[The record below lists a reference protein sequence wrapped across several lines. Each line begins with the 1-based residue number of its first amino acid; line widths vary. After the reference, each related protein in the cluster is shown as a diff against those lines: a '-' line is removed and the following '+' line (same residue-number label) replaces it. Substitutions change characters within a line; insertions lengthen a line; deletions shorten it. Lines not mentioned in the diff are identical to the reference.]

1 MDKTNRKWDF
11 IGILLIAL
19 GFMAGRWT
27 MKPIERVEYIKGETI
42 HDTIP
47 KPVPYLVEVP
57 TDPVLPMKPDTI
69 KIPGEPEYIT
79 QVVDTAQIIAE
90 FIKSNSYRETLF
102 DSDTFGTMVVDA
114 QVQYNQLQKLG
125 YTFTPVQ
132 KQITTERRKVLTPFL
147 STSVNSFGYVG
158 AGAGVYYNNLGF
170 EAKYLTDFQE
180 KGFELGLHIKF

>member
-1 MDKTNRKWDF
+1 MDKTNRKWGL

-42 HDTIP
+42 HDTIS

-57 TDPVLPMKPDTI
+57 ADPILPMKPDTI
-69 KIPGEPEYIT
+69 KVPGEPEHTT
-79 QVVDTAQIIAE
+79 QVVDTAQIIAD
-90 FIKSNSYRETLF
+90 FIKKNSYKETLF
-102 DSDTFGTMVVDA
+102 DSDTLGTMIVDA
-114 QVQYNQLQKLG
+114 RVQYNQLQKLG

-132 KQITTERRKVLTPFL
+132 KQITTERKKVLTPFL

-158 AGAGVYYNNLGF
+158 AGGGLYYNNLGF
-170 EAKYLTDFQE
+170 EAKYLTDFQT

>member
-1 MDKTNRKWDF
+1 MDKTNRKWAF

-27 MKPIERVEYIKGETI
+27 MKPIEKIEYVKGETI

-57 TDPVLPMKPDTI
+57 ADPVLPMKPDTI

-90 FIKSNSYRETLF
+90 FIKRNSYRETLF
-102 DSDTFGTMVVDA
+102 DSDTLGTMVVDA

-132 KQITTERRKVLTPFL
+132 KQIITEKKKVFTPFL
-147 STSVNSFGYVG
+147 SVSANTLGYVG
-158 AGAGVYYNNLGF
+158 VGVGVYYNNLGF
-170 EAKYLTDFQE
+170 GVKYLTDFQE
-180 KGFELGLHIKF
+180 KGVELGLHIKF

>member
-1 MDKTNRKWDF
+1 MDKNNRKWAF

-19 GFMAGRWT
+19 GFMAGRCT
-27 MKPIERVEYIKGETI
+27 TKPIGKIEYIKGETI

-57 TDPVLPMKPDTI
+57 ADPILPMKPDTI
-69 KIPGEPEYIT
+69 KIPGKTEYIT

-90 FIKSNSYRETLF
+90 FIQKNSYRETLF
-102 DSDTFGTMVVDA
+102 DNDTLGTMVVDA

-125 YTFTPVQ
+125 YSFTPIQ
-132 KQITTERRKVLTPFL
+132 KQITTEKRKVFTPFL
-147 STSVNSFGYVG
+147 SVSTNTFGYVG
-158 AGAGVYYNNLGF
+158 IGGGLYYNNLGF

-180 KGFELGLHIKF
+180 KGVELGLHIKF

>member
-1 MDKTNRKWDF
+1 MDKTNRKWAL

-47 KPVPYLVEVP
+47 KPIPYLVEVP
-57 TDPVLPMKPDTI
+57 ADPVLPMKPDTI
-69 KIPGEPEYIT
+69 KVPGEPEYIT
-79 QVVDTAQIIAE
+79 QVVDTTQIIAE
-90 FIKSNSYRETLF
+90 FLKRNSYRETLF
-102 DSDTFGTMVVDA
+102 DSDTLGTMVVEA

-125 YTFTPVQ
+125 YTFTPIQ
-132 KQITTERRKVLTPFL
+132 KQITTEKRKILTPFL
-147 STSVNSFGYVG
+147 SVSANTFGYVG
-158 AGAGVYYNNLGF
+158 IGGGLYYNNLGF
-170 EAKYLTDFQE
+170 EAKYLTNFQA